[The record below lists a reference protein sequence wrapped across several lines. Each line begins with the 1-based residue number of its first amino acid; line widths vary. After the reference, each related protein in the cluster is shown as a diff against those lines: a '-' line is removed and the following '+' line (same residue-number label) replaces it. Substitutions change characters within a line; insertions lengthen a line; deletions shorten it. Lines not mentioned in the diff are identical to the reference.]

1 MFNHQPFSPVIAKQS
16 NNINLEAKAFSFP
29 SVVFDETDGR
39 GVVRCVRVCLVQQF
53 ILVCFSLKLLD
64 EEM

>member
-39 GVVRCVRVCLVQQF
+39 GVVRCVCLVQQF

>member
-39 GVVRCVRVCLVQQF
+39 GVVRCVCLVQQL

>member
-1 MFNHQPFSPVIAKQS
+1 MFNHQPFSAVIAKQS

-39 GVVRCVRVCLVQQF
+39 GVVRCVCVCLVQQF